1 MYIRGLFRSSMEEQS
16 VRYLDE
22 CQIRDVAVG
31 SAVLGTGGGGN
42 PYLGMV
48 GAIEAVRKHG
58 DLQLYSIDELPD
70 DTLAVSPFAIGSPVP
85 FIERLSMTDEI
96 MAAFKAM
103 SRYFGREIGA
113 IIPAEIGG
121 VNSVIP
127 LAVGRELGLP
137 VIDADG
143 MGRAYPEIQLCTF
156 TLYGHQ
162 ASPLAVADEHG
173 NVSIIDTIDNFW
185 VERIARPVAVEM
197 GAIAGGVGFPIT
209 VGDLKEAAVLGTVSY
224 AESIG
229 RAIREAHDA
238 HIDPIEAVLSATQGF
253 QLFQGRIIDVQRR
266 IERGWALGD
275 VTIEGVDDYADSS
288 MTVQFQNEH
297 LVAIRDGD
305 ILASVPD
312 LIAILD
318 SERGTPITTEE
329 LRYGFRVTVIAMP
342 SDEKWRTPAG
352 IELGGP
358 RHFRYDID
366 FVPVEERFGAIA

>member
-1 MYIRGLFRSSMEEQS
+1 M
-16 VRYLDE
+16 RYLDE

-253 QLFQGRIIDVQRR
+253 QLFQGRIIDVERR

-275 VTIEGVDDYADSS
+275 VTIEGVGDYADSS

>member
-1 MYIRGLFRSSMEEQS
+1 M
-16 VRYLDE
+16 RYLDE

-253 QLFQGRIIDVQRR
+253 QLFQGRIIDVERR

>member
-1 MYIRGLFRSSMEEQS
+1 MRH
-16 VRYLDE
+16 LDE
-22 CQIRDVAVG
+22 GQIRDIAVG

-48 GAIEAVRKHG
+48 GAIQAVRKYG
-58 DLQLYSIDELPD
+58 DLQLYSLDELPD
-70 DTLAVSPFAIGSPVP
+70 DTLAVCPFAVGAPVP
-85 FIERLSMTDEI
+85 FIERLSMTNEI
-96 MAAFKAM
+96 MAAFRAM
-103 SRYFGREIGA
+103 SRYFGKEIGA

-143 MGRAYPEIQLCTF
+143 MGRAFPEIQLCTF
-156 TLYGHQ
+156 TLFGHK
-162 ASPLAVADEHG
+162 AAPLAVADEHG
-173 NVSIIDTIDNFW
+173 NVAVIDTIDNFW

-209 VGDLKEAAVLGTVSY
+209 VGDLKIAAVAGTVTF

-229 RAIREAHDA
+229 RAIREAQRGHL
-238 HIDPIEAVLSATQGF
+238 DPVQAVLNATNGF
-253 QLFQGRIIDVQRR
+253 CLFRGRIIDVQRR
-266 IERGWALGD
+266 IERGWSLGE
-275 VTIEGVDDYADSS
+275 VAIAGIGEFSGSEMV
-288 MTVQFQNEH
+288 VQFQNEH
-297 LVAIRDGD
+297 LVALRDGTV
-305 ILASVPD
+305 LASVPD

-318 SERGTPITTEE
+318 SERGDPITTEE
-329 LRYGFRVTVIAMP
+329 LRYGFRVAVIAMP

-366 FVPVEERFGAIA
+366 FVPVEERFGTFAQDRSVA